1 MSGFPYKP
9 IRNGSVIVYNPTNFL
24 STNLITLDQLLT
36 KCYTK
41 SQCDSRYISA
51 TGDPALFFLDLYNSA
66 TVSNVIDW
74 NKPLRVNNF
83 VFPSSG
89 KGLEMAFNASLNTG
103 LIISYD
109 RSTSQYYDL
118 KFNDRLTIKSN
129 GSFRFGTGD
138 SNSPARLS
146 IGNVSDNA
154 ISMHWDSSGN
164 SYSMLGVDNLGSLHI
179 AVFENLSSRV
189 AQFVMNSR
197 GYLRLNHNTTSYST
211 LISNVRAP
219 LDFGSVAN
227 RCMINLNKQFVD
239 SAPFFGFGA
248 SDNSLQYHSAD
259 VNGHQWYYNSS
270 HTESTLTTTLGTNLM
285 SLKSNGNLITSL
297 NVSATAGVHAYGF
310 NTTDIVGPGAH
321 MHYGAGAASYFG
333 YNYSSNTYLATQV
346 GPSVWIHPQSTL
358 GPNNV
363 ACGMNINT
371 ATSGNIGYV
380 APLAVYGTQAFTK
393 TGAFGYLNS
402 GGASNASNFTN
413 RNFTIY
419 SDGGILINSGEVDCF
434 SDRRMKRNIQS
445 IDEETAKRFLTLDPV
460 KFQYNVQD
468 ESDPKYYYSY
478 IAQDVVAKNIPHIV
492 GYTSLNGETVL
503 EPETIE
509 CEDGSV
515 ATIDGETKFTLNLLA
530 CVPYLHKIIQMQDA
544 RIAANEATIS
554 ELKARLG
561 M

>member
-154 ISMHWDSSGN
+154 LSLHWDSSGN
-164 SYSMLGVDNLGSLHI
+164 SYNMLGVDDKGSLHI

-197 GYLRLNHNTTSYST
+197 GYLRLNHNTTTYST

-219 LDFGSVAN
+219 LDFGYLASS
-227 RCMINLNKQFVD
+227 CMINLYKQAIDV
-239 SAPFFGFGA
+239 APFYGIGA
-248 SDNSLQYHSAD
+248 NNSAVEYHSPVD
-259 VNGHQWYYNSS
+259 HKWYYNSS
-270 HTESTLTTTLGTNLM
+270 HTESTLTTTLGTNTMAL
-285 SLKSNGNLITSL
+285 LANGNLQTSKNITA
-297 NVSATAGVHAYGF
+297 SAGLHAYGF
-310 NTTDIVGPGAH
+310 DSTGIAGPGAH
-321 MHYGAGAASYFG
+321 MHYGAGTASYFG
-333 YNYSSNTYLATQV
+333 YNYSTNAFLTTQV
-346 GPSVWIHPQSTL
+346 GPSVWIHSVGGTTT
-358 GPNNV
+358 
-363 ACGMNINT
+363 CGMNVNT
-371 ATSGNIGYV
+371 AASGNIGYI
-380 APLAVYGTQAFTK
+380 APLAVYGTQSFTK

-434 SDRRMKRNIQS
+434 SDRRMKRNIQT
-445 IDEETAKRFLTLDPV
+445 IDEDTAKRFLTLDPV

-509 CEDGSV
+509 CENGSV
-515 ATIDGETKFTLNLLA
+515 ATIDGKTKFTLNLLA